1 VDDDIK
7 SDNPNVEDDRIVS
20 LLEYKPSKTPKK
32 TIVDDRNDDEYFVNL
47 PVDNDLIYK
56 ETGRRRKPY
65 PWEDNFET
73 SSDLSD
79 EEKQRLTVIY
89 PKMEYKTRI
98 ISDYKPYK
106 YEAKN
111 KGEITNKYKSDFSP
125 EMAKNLPF
133 NQSTPI
139 KKVGNIIISN
149 TKFYAPF
156 GSGITARKIWQEYFN
171 LKKGKYIESGQRF
184 EKPSYIKGNPNK
196 SIKSNFGKQNG
207 DYIKSKIS
215 PNAYT
220 DYGLNILKLIDA
232 MDAYYGVPYLLG
244 GTSKKSID
252 CSAFTWRVFQSLGLA
267 GSRTGIEPFGKTCQY
282 QMSNVNNGDSQPG
295 GTLILKIKDLKFGDL
310 VFFDTQLTHFPGHVG
325 IYLTDGFIHHSG
337 SPNQVMWINEWYSSR
352 FVAGKRYYKQD
363 LQWMQANVYKP
374 SVKRRTR

>member
-1 VDDDIK
+1 MDDDIK
-7 SDNPNVEDDRIVS
+7 SDNPNVDDNKIVS

-32 TIVDDRNDDEYFVNL
+32 SIIDDRKDNEYFVHL
-47 PVDNDLIYK
+47 PVDENLVYK

-79 EEKQRLTVIY
+79 EEKERLTVIY
-89 PKMEYKTRI
+89 PKTEIKTRI
-98 ISDYKPYK
+98 VSEYIPYK

-133 NQSTPI
+133 NQSTTI
-139 KKVGNIIISN
+139 KKFGNIIVSN

-156 GSGITARKIWQEYFN
+156 NSGITARKVWQQYFN
-171 LKKGKYIESGQRF
+171 LKLKGNLIESGQRAT
-184 EKPSYIKGNPNK
+184 KPSYIKGDPNK
-196 SIKSNFGKQNG
+196 SIKSTFGKQNG

-215 PNAYT
+215 PNEYT
-220 DYGLNILKLIDA
+220 DYGLNKLKLIEA
-232 MDAYYGVPYLLG
+232 MDAYYGVRYALG

-252 CSAFTWRVFQSLGLA
+252 CSAFTWRVFQSLGLS
-267 GSRTGIEPFGKTCQY
+267 GSRTSVTPFGKTCQY
-282 QMSNVNNGDSQPG
+282 QMGNIGKDCQPG

-310 VFFDTQLTHFPGHVG
+310 VFFDTQLTHFPGHAA
-325 IYLTDGFIHHSG
+325 IYLMDGFIHHSG
-337 SPNQVMWINEWYSSR
+337 SPNQVRWMDTWYSSR

-363 LQWMQANVYKP
+363 LQWMQSSVYKP
-374 SVKRRTR
+374 SVKGSM